1 MGLSTWGLYVLMQP
15 LIITYYYFGILL
27 LSYQQYLAS

>member
-1 MGLSTWGLYVLMQP
+1 MGLSNRELYALKQP